1 MNGRNEKN
9 RWSME
14 DIRRIEGLCMEDMR
28 RIDGLIEIEKR
39 KKIKLL
45 KLERKVM
52 NGGIEVLAGES

>member
-1 MNGRNEKN
+1 
-9 RWSME
+9 
-14 DIRRIEGLCMEDMR
+14 MEDMR

-52 NGGIEVLAGES
+52 NGGIEVLAGESWNIFQKLT